1 MNNEEKFYDLLEK
14 IYFELQDTKKD
25 IGSVRTEL
33 KEDIGSVK
41 TELKKDIGSVRTE
54 LKEDIGSVRTELKED
69 IGSVRT
75 DLNDFR
81 EETNTRFDKLEE
93 KLDLIESNNAD
104 RHLTINGDLKK
115 VKTDLSKIEIVT
127 ADNWGD
133 IARLKA
139 IRRKKVK

>member
-41 TELKKDIGSVRTE
+41 TELKK
-54 LKEDIGSVRTELKED
+54 DIGSVRTELKED